1 MKKILLFSLFL
12 TLLSCTKTDPPT
24 ALECEDL
31 SMKAFRGL
39 PKESKLFKD
48 HCSEKKLHYSKD
60 RCHKA
65 LQGLMLGHPQE
76 LLEKTYGKK
85 IMGCFNQGDL
95 EKFLKN

>member
-1 MKKILLFSLFL
+1 MSKLLQISLFL
-12 TLLSCTKTDPPT
+12 TLLSCTPAEPPT
-24 ALECEDL
+24 TAECEEL

-39 PKESKLFKD
+39 PKESKRFKD
-48 HCSEKKLHYSKD
+48 HCSKKKLHYSKE

-76 LLEKTYGKK
+76 LLEKTYGEK